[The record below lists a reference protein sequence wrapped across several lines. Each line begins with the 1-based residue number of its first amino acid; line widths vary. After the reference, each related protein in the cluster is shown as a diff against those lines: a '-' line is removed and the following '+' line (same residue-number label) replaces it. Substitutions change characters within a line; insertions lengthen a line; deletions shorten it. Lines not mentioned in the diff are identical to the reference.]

1 MLQLTKHA
9 QERMRQRGIDYWA
22 LALVWVFGD
31 VQHCREGQSVCLNKL
46 GLQKMSA
53 LFRTPFEQLT
63 RKQHDDL
70 YAVAKLLGRPISAP
84 ELRALQ
90 SELRQYL
97 KRHEGKLRK
106 LYLVLSGDG
115 EIITVAY
122 RR

>member
-1 MLQLTKHA
+1 
-9 QERMRQRGIDYWA
+9 
-22 LALVWVFGD
+22 
-31 VQHCREGQSVCLNKL
+31 
-46 GLQKMSA
+46 MSA

-122 RR
+122 R